1 MKKTSLIIV
10 GIVLILT
17 FIGCT
22 RGSSTSDVRNKLS
35 QATSTSAETNAVAE
49 QATKAVATE
58 ESMTEESTIPE
69 QETEYDAEAAKKAFE
84 ESDIP
89 ESIKNIFLSDGEFID
104 TQTQKEMKLSEYKLY
119 EVIYSYDDYSAE
131 SETPDVENECGV
143 AEWCSYIMI
152 DFDNDGKKELFYDFK
167 PEITFNQGIIFH
179 EHSDGKVYAYRH
191 PSLRVNVSKDG
202 DVLATAGATSPDWL
216 LRYSFN
222 TKNII
227 DTKITDYERLDNGE
241 YKYYANGREI
251 DESEYRTYMEH
262 FWENRL
268 DWTDYRIT
276 PDSEENQT
284 SGN

>member
-1 MKKTSLIIV
+1 MKRTSLIITL
-10 GIVLILT
+10 IVLTLSIT
-17 FIGCT
+17 GCT
-22 RGSSTSDVRNKLS
+22 KGSYTSSTVDLN
-35 QATSTSAETNAVAE
+35 Q
-49 QATKAVATE
+49 TKESVTTADEKEKVTEKTTE
-58 ESMTEESTIPE
+58 EPTTEYIMTEYNPDNARKE
-69 QETEYDAEAAKKAFE
+69 FE

-89 ESIKNIFLSDGEFID
+89 ESIKNIFLSDGKFID

-119 EVIYSYDDYSAE
+119 EVIYSYDDYSDE

-216 LRYSFN
+216 LRYGFD
-222 TKNII
+222 TENII
-227 DTKITDYERLDNGE
+227 DTKITDYERQDNGE
-241 YKYYANGREI
+241 YKYYADGREI

-268 DWTDYRIT
+268 DWTDFRVT
-276 PDSEENQT
+276 PDSGENQT
-284 SGN
+284 FGN

>member
-22 RGSSTSDVRNKLS
+22 RGSSASNAGNKPSETVSDN
-35 QATSTSAETNAVAE
+35 AETESLTEN
-49 QATKAVATE
+49 TTE
-58 ESMTEESTIPE
+58 ERTTEALVEKPTIS
-69 QETEYDAEAAKKAFE
+69 ETEAEYNAYEAQKVFE

-89 ESIKNIFLSDGEFID
+89 DSIKNIFLSDGKFID
-104 TQTQKEMKLSEYKLY
+104 TQTQKEMKLSEYRLY
-119 EVIYSYDDYSAE
+119 EIIYSYGEDYNAE
-131 SETPDVENECGV
+131 EETRDEENECGV
-143 AEWCSYIMI
+143 AEWCSYVIV

-167 PEITFNQGIIFH
+167 PEKAFNQGIIFH
-179 EHSDGKVYAYRH
+179 EHTDGKVYAYGH